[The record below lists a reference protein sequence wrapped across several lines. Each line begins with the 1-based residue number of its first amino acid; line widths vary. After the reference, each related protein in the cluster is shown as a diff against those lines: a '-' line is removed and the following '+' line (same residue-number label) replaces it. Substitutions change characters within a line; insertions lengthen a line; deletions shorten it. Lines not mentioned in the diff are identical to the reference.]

1 MIRFSVNEQ
10 KGVSMAA
17 NQSFEKGL
25 IEALKKVL
33 QNPDI
38 ELKYQ
43 HNGSDDRF
51 YVFTATSGKKEVFKL
66 RIYKENQ
73 KLEIVPSH
81 CELTVDGKRQDISAE
96 SYKDLYEAASDE
108 WWSRERK
115 KREKE
120 TQAKEDKVLQQQ
132 NQTLNFLAGFERK

>member
-1 MIRFSVNEQ
+1 MSA
-10 KGVSMAA
+10 K
-17 NQSFEKGL
+17 QSFEKGL

-51 YVFTATSGKKEVFKL
+51 YVFTATSGKNEVFKL
-66 RIYKENQ
+66 RIYKDQN
-73 KLEIVPSH
+73 LEIVPLH
-81 CELTVDGKRQDISAE
+81 CELRVDGEPQDISAKLYE
-96 SYKDLYEAASDE
+96 DLYRAANDE
-108 WWSRERK
+108 WWSRDRK

-120 TQAKEDKVLQQQ
+120 TQAKDDKVLQQQ

>member
-1 MIRFSVNEQ
+1 MNEQ
-10 KGVSMAA
+10 KGFNMSAK
-17 NQSFEKGL
+17 QSFEKGL

-43 HNGSDDRF
+43 HNGEYDSF
-51 YVFTATSGKKEVFKL
+51 YVFTATSGKNEVFKL
-66 RIYKENQ
+66 RICKDQN
-73 KLEIVPSH
+73 LEIVPLNSA
-81 CELTVDGKRQDISAE
+81 LTVDGKSQDISAE
-96 SYKDLYEAASDE
+96 LYKDLYNAAFDE
-108 WWSRERK
+108 WLSRDRK

>member
-1 MIRFSVNEQ
+1 MIHFNTDEQ
-10 KGVSMAA
+10 KGFDMSAKED
-17 NQSFEKGL
+17 FEKGL
-25 IEALKKVL
+25 IEALKKIL

-51 YVFTATSGKKEVFKL
+51 YVYTATSGKKEVFKL
-66 RIYKENQ
+66 RIYKDQN
-73 KLEIVPSH
+73 LEIVPLH
-81 CELTVDGKRQDISAE
+81 CDLTVDGESQGISAE
-96 SYKDLYEAASDE
+96 LYKDLYRAADDE
-108 WWSRERK
+108 WWSRDRK

-120 TQAKEDKVLQQQ
+120 TQAKDDKILQQQ

>member
-1 MIRFSVNEQ
+1 MIHFSMNEQ
-10 KGVSMAA
+10 KGFNMSAK
-17 NQSFEKGL
+17 QSFEKGL

-43 HNGSDDRF
+43 HNGSDDSF
-51 YVFTATSGKKEVFKL
+51 YVFTATSGKNEVFKL
-66 RIYKENQ
+66 RVYKDQN
-73 KLEIVPSH
+73 LEIVPLH
-81 CELTVDGKRQDISAE
+81 CALTVDGKSQDISAE
-96 SYKDLYEAASDE
+96 LYKDLYKAAEDE
-108 WWSRERK
+108 WWSRDRK

-120 TQAKEDKVLQQQ
+120 TQAKDDKVLQQQ